1 MLLRVVDSGIVDPGR
16 SVAVDEAMLMARHL
30 RIAPNSL
37 HLYVRD
43 RPTVSLGYFEK
54 EEEAVDLAVA
64 KARNVAIVRRA
75 SGGSAIYTDP
85 GQLIYALVIDDE
97 LAPESPEE
105 MFKLTCGGIVKALDN
120 LGLRADFKAVNDVLV
135 NGRKISGSA
144 QLRRWDVVL
153 QHGTLMIDTD
163 IDLMFQVLR
172 TRKKGRP
179 KDSVTSLAK
188 ELGEVPT
195 MERVKHAM
203 VEGISGAFDMEPMNG
218 VLSHYEKK
226 TVAALLSGKVRNE
239 PLVGQVT

>member
-97 LAPESPEE
+97 ARPGEPR
-105 MFKLTCGGIVKALDN
+105 G
-120 LGLRADFKAVNDVLV
+120 DVQ
-135 NGRKISGSA
+135 A
-144 QLRRWDVVL
+144 HLRRHR
-153 QHGTLMIDTD
+153 QGPRQPRPEGR
-163 IDLMFQVLR
+163 FQA
-172 TRKKGRP
+172 G
-179 KDSVTSLAK
+179 
-188 ELGEVPT
+188 
-195 MERVKHAM
+195 
-203 VEGISGAFDMEPMNG
+203 
-218 VLSHYEKK
+218 
-226 TVAALLSGKVRNE
+226 
-239 PLVGQVT
+239 